1 MDWTAIGALIG
12 AEGVKYVAAA
22 ASLYLAGWKSCEKTL
37 VKPERKRVESLQA
50 KLDHLE
56 TRIHDK
62 FWGGVQ

>member
-22 ASLYLAGWKSCEKTL
+22 ASLFLAGWKSCERIL
-37 VKPERKRVESLQA
+37 VKPERSRVESLQA
-50 KLDHLE
+50 KLESLE
-56 TRIHDK
+56 TRIHEK